1 MAQSARSVQ
10 EQTGALNKDEKTFT
24 QTKRLSHRLNAR
36 ACFEGDKKKKKKSL
50 IHFIAFSTNDTVTKL
65 YRILGFCRF
74 RSINSKQ
81 TRRDSMMKKI

>member
-1 MAQSARSVQ
+1 MGVAQSARSVQ

-36 ACFEGDKKKKKKSL
+36 AFFEGDKKKKV
-50 IHFIAFSTNDTVTKL
+50 IHFRAFSTNDTVTKL